1 MITSDASEIIPN
13 LWLGN
18 VHDSQNKNFISHFDA
33 VINCTKDLKFASK
46 YTKNI
51 RIPIDDNL
59 DKHEILNLYNFLP
72 KITTFIY
79 QQLGEGLKVFIHCYA
94 GKQRSASIVVA
105 FCMKYLNMTLA
116 DAIYVLTSKRIIV
129 FTPFINFNAGLI
141 KYSRDIINSP
151 DV

>member
-1 MITSDASEIIPN
+1 MITSEATEIIPN

-18 VHDSQNKNFISHFDA
+18 IHDSQNKKFIGHFDT
-33 VINCTKDLKFASK
+33 VINCTKDLKFVSK

-51 RIPIDDNL
+51 RIPLDDNL

-79 QQLGEGLKVFIHCYA
+79 QQLGDSRKVFIHCYA

-116 DAIYVLTSKRIIV
+116 DSIYFLTSKRIIV
-129 FTPFINFNAGLI
+129 FTPFINFNAALI
-141 KYSRDIINSP
+141 KYSHDITNP
-151 DV
+151 PNV